1 MIKNLVLSVDGMKST
16 QCEHNVKS
24 ALGELEGIRKVEVD
38 VSGKTV
44 AISLDPSA
52 VTENQIVNVIQNKG
66 YRIM

>member
-1 MIKNLVLSVDGMKST
+1 MSVDGMKST

-38 VSGKTV
+38 VPGKTV

-52 VTENQIVNVIQNKG
+52 VTVNQIVNVIQNQG
-66 YRIM
+66 YRIN

>member
-16 QCEHNVKS
+16 RCEHNVKS

-38 VSGKTV
+38 VPGKTV

>member
-1 MIKNLVLSVDGMKST
+1 MKST
-16 QCEHNVKS
+16 QCEFNVKS
-24 ALGELEGIRKVEVD
+24 ALGELEGIRKVEID
-38 VSGKTV
+38 LPGKTV